1 MNKTCV
7 TCHQPLPS
15 MSKLT
20 KQVIPQDEATDKSWD
35 GTRNGDGTVT
45 VSMCLQCQ
53 IDRAEKSRRI

>member
-1 MNKTCV
+1 MNKNCV

-20 KQVIPQDEATDKSWD
+20 EQVIPQEEATWD

-53 IDRAEKSRRI
+53 IDRAEQSKRS